1 MWYLLI
7 KVLFRFNYFW
17 RPYSS
22 FKPFI
27 FKFFN
32 NFLQKNEKSSCSVLL
47 INTNIRCLNQAGT
60 VSWSVWCESG
70 HVCDTGSHPV
80 RCISDWSAF
89 MSSEKPTPRLRLAEM
104 HSQRPPNLLWPQWPS
119 IKSHDWCSVFVLRC
133 RSEP

>member
-22 FKPFI
+22 FKQFI

-70 HVCDTGSHPV
+70 HVCDTGSRPVFLTDLHLCRARNRRHDWGLLKCTRSDLRISSDLSDHPSNHMTDV
-80 RCISDWSAF
+80 RCLCWDVGA
-89 MSSEKPTPRLRLAEM
+89 
-104 HSQRPPNLLWPQWPS
+104 NPS
-119 IKSHDWCSVFVLRC
+119 F
-133 RSEP
+133 